1 MVKKRSD
8 QSYLYQRAIKLSTM
22 KRIRKESRK
31 LRKLIFQ
38 ECNLLNEDINIAL
51 EMLPENKKQ
60 RYQSIITGKYAE
72 EQYEKIIKAQILY
85 YFFEGESRT
94 SISQI
99 YAKTPKEI
107 TDTIES
113 FGFSRTE
120 QYRPSGK
127 AKFVV
132 GTKVFNSIKKAKQ
145 FKEETDSPYK
155 IVTIGEQEVILYHY
169 LEKHH
174 IQLED
179 IATNIL
185 ETKKIR

>member
-1 MVKKRSD
+1 MAKKRSD
-8 QSYLYQRAIKLSTM
+8 QSYIYQRTIKFSTM
-22 KRIRKESRK
+22 KRIRKETRN
-31 LRKLIFQ
+31 LRKQIIQ

-60 RYQSIITGKYAE
+60 LYQSIITGKYAE

-94 SISQI
+94 AISQI
-99 YAKTPKEI
+99 YVKTPKEI
-107 TDTIES
+107 TDIIES

-127 AKFVV
+127 ARFVI
-132 GTKVFNSIKKAKQ
+132 GTKVFNSIVKARQ
-145 FKEETDSPYK
+145 FKEKTGSPYK
-155 IVTIGEQEVILYHY
+155 ILTIGEREVILYNY
-169 LEKHH
+169 LKKHQ

-179 IATNIL
+179 IATNVL
-185 ETKKIR
+185 ETKK